1 MSRIKVSENFYLD
14 EFINDEIYKR
24 FKGKSIWFLDIRV
37 IAIAQLLR
45 TLSGRSVTINNW
57 YNGGQYKDSGLRRLS
72 GGIGAKYSQHRYG
85 RAIDVK
91 VEGLTIAEVLDII
104 VDNEQAFRQAG
115 LTTIEDIKYTPTW
128 MHLDCR
134 YSDSEDILYVR
145 P

>member
-14 EFINDEIYKR
+14 EFIQPTIYKR
-24 FKGKSIWFLDIRV
+24 FKGKSIWFLDIRL
-37 IAIAQLLR
+37 IRIAQLLR
-45 TLSGRSVTINNW
+45 DITDKPVTINNW
-57 YNGGQYKDSGLRRLS
+57 YTGGRYKDSGLRMLS

-91 VEGLTIAEVLDII
+91 VEGLTIPQLLDVI
-104 VDNEQAFRQAG
+104 VDNEEAFRNVG

-128 MHLDCR
+128 MHLDVR
-134 YSDSEDILYVR
+134 YSDSQDILYVR